1 MEKAAVA
8 GVVAA
13 RARVGE
19 VGGGNGGENGGV
31 TAVWMPLNI
40 SDQSEACNVFFFF
53 FFHFLSGRS

>member
-8 GVVAA
+8 GVAAA

-40 SDQSEACNVFFFF
+40 SDQTEVGQCLFFL
-53 FFHFLSGRS
+53 FLSRRG